1 MRILDANLNRTREAL
16 RVMEDYARFVL
27 NLAQLSSELKN
38 ARHELREVAE
48 MLDAQELLSGRNT
61 PGDVGTT
68 LCSAGEMERSDAV
81 AVVTAACKRAVE
93 SLRVLEEFSKTAEPP
108 APKRFE
114 RLRYKCYDW
123 EVQLTSRGR
132 AKQKLQR
139 MRLYVLISSALC
151 KKNPLEVVRDVL
163 AGGADCLQLREKQM
177 PSGQYLAL
185 AKSIG
190 SLCRERGKL
199 FIVNDRPDIA
209 LAAGADGVHLGQD
222 DLPIADAR
230 NVLPSEMIIGLS
242 THSIAQAKKAFKT
255 ITKAYNAET
264 LSPATAKATCPGDY
278 ANLDELVSDLSK
290 TIVENKRYGL
300 KAIMADSLDGSEQTD
315 LYSAQAGTPTE
326 KILVQQALSMV
337 GNLPKRTPYA
347 FPDNTILVTPPQNLA
362 IYLHKVWRRKMED
375 KEEKRGLV
383 SWSERKRD
391 FIVSDYDRVIMAKN
405 IVKIKANPSVT

>member
-1 MRILDANLNRTREAL
+1 MQIMTKTAGIQTVIDNLRKAVQLNYGVKMEAGWSTDVSQYIKLISELENLARFLNEISHVPVADTSGKIRKFTLSGFSEQRLENRNPQDMTGQSERGYSLAIVDNDTIILYDDLDSYSLVGSPKTYIQNVNRDIAMKLRMDELHVGWNGTSRATWASDANGLDIDKGWLKRIEDDAASQVIDEIRVGSGVIVVGPTR
-16 RVMEDYARFVL
+16 VV
-27 NLAQLSSELKN
+27 
-38 ARHELREVAE
+38 
-48 MLDAQELLSGRNT
+48 MLDGAATDKGGGKTGLPSLAHDIPVNGLIH
-61 PGDVGTT
+61 VAGTT
-68 LCSAGEMERSDAV
+68 NYNG
-81 AVVTAACKRAVE
+81 TYTVE
-93 SLRVLEEFSKTAEPP
+93 VETTENE
-108 APKRFE
+108 
-114 RLRYKCYDW
+114 
-123 EVQLTSRGR
+123 
-132 AKQKLQR
+132 
-139 MRLYVLISSALC
+139 
-151 KKNPLEVVRDVL
+151 
-163 AGGADCLQLREKQM
+163 
-177 PSGQYLAL
+177 
-185 AKSIG
+185 
-190 SLCRERGKL
+190 
-199 FIVNDRPDIA
+199 IV
-209 LAAGADGVHLGQD
+209 
-222 DLPIADAR
+222 
-230 NVLPSEMIIGLS
+230 
-242 THSIAQAKKAFKT
+242 

-315 LYSAQAGTPTE
+315 LYGAQAGTPTE